1 MKRLVIIHG
10 PMGVGK
16 SAVCRELLART
27 ERSVYLDGDWCW
39 NMHPFVVNEE
49 NKAMVLQ
56 NIRFLLR
63 SFLQNSGLQTVI
75 FCWVMQDM
83 SILQSVLKGVS
94 QLAEEVYV
102 FTLTA
107 EPSNLRARLE
117 KDIRAGLRDAGSLDR
132 ALAYLPLYAN
142 MPTVHLSTDD
152 RSPAAAAEEI
162 AGRIGLE

>member
-27 ERSVYLDGDWCW
+27 DRSVYLDGDWCW

-49 NKAMVLQ
+49 NKVMVLQ

-83 SILQSVLKGVS
+83 AILQSVLEGVS
-94 QLAEEVYV
+94 QLADAVHI

-117 KDIRAGLRDAGSLDR
+117 KDIWAGLRDGESLHR
-132 ALAYLPLYAN
+132 GLAYLPLYAD

-152 RSPAAAAEEI
+152 RSPAAVAQEI
-162 AGRIGLE
+162 IGQIGLG